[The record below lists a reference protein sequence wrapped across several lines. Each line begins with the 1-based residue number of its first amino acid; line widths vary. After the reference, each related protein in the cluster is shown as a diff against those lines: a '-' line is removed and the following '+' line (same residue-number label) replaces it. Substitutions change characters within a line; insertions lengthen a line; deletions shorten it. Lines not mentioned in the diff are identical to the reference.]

1 MKMRSQI
8 ITTALALSW
17 GGLVLAEGSEFV
29 SPMLGFFE
37 AGVVCA
43 PEATGQRDAPG
54 TVAGTTHVVDQAP
67 PFVSD
72 RRIVPAVLGV
82 GFGVRAG
89 LGFAAQDAVVMTVTH
104 PPFQGTGATTQS
116 FVTSIGSTDAP
127 GITFYQFDETY
138 ELALGDW
145 TMTATTGV
153 ATLYEVTFTVVDPA
167 LVPDLANACDYQDLL
182 S

>member
-1 MKMRSQI
+1 M
-8 ITTALALSW
+8 TAVLALGW
-17 GGLVLAEGSEFV
+17 GGCVLAQEGEFV
-29 SPMLGFFE
+29 SPMIGFFE

-43 PEATGQRDAPG
+43 PEATGERDALG
-54 TVAGTTHVVDQAP
+54 TVAGTTHVINQAP
-67 PFVSD
+67 PFVSNG
-72 RRIVPAVLGV
+72 RIVPAVLGV
-82 GFGVRAG
+82 GFGVRSG
-89 LGFAAQDAVVMTVTH
+89 LGFAAQDTVLMTVTH
-104 PPFQGTGATTQS
+104 PPFQGSGATTQS
-116 FVTSIGSTDAP
+116 FVTSIGSTDRP

-167 LVPDLANACDYQDLL
+167 LVPDLANACGYLDLL